1 MFIAIVELYCSATI
15 SNGVA
20 IPVPA
25 DSVSAVCD
33 VDPPEY

>member
-1 MFIAIVELYCSATI
+1 MYIAIVEHYCSATI

-25 DSVSAVCD
+25 HSVSPACD
-33 VDPPEY
+33 VDPPEN